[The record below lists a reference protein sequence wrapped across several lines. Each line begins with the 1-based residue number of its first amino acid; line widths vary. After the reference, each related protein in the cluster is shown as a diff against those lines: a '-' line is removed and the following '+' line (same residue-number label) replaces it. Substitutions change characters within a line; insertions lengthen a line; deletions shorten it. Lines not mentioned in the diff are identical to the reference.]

1 MVKMNNPLLKPIHD
15 GLHELSAQLKLMSK
29 QIHDLAEQLH
39 TADGA
44 QRRLD
49 DAKYGND

>member
-1 MVKMNNPLLKPIHD
+1 MVKMDNPLLKPIHD
-15 GLHELSAQLKLMSK
+15 GLHEISAQMKLISK
-29 QIHDLAEQLH
+29 QVRDLAEQLH

>member
-1 MVKMNNPLLKPIHD
+1 MVEMNNYLLKPIHD
-15 GLHELSAQLKLMSK
+15 GLHTISAQLKMLSK
-29 QIHDLAEQLH
+29 QINDLAEQLH

-49 DAKYGND
+49 HELSDE